1 MKKRQKRKQRRK
13 RKNKV
18 RIHELDTSTFPAG
31 SLWHTDTIILYW
43 YGQYRAIFTAI
54 EDKTKLGYAKVYPTH
69 SSNNAADFLKRL
81 MVLADCQIVVIHS
94 DNGSEFA
101 GEFKKACRQLSI
113 EQVYSRVKQPKD
125 NPDLE
130 RFNRTLQ
137 EEWLAFSEVGLD
149 EIKEANTDL
158 TEWLVEYNFN
168 RPHQALD
175 YLTPIEYADKQYFS
189 KV

>member
-1 MKKRQKRKQRRK
+1 
-13 RKNKV
+13 
-18 RIHELDTSTFPAG
+18 
-31 SLWHTDTIILYW
+31 LWHTDTIILYW

-189 KV
+189 KVLPMYPASTTD